1 MRWGRGGAIMLAD
14 RRCHA
19 TIPVSDVEAVRSFYE
34 GTLGFEPLEENPAA
48 VIYRAGSGSVFA
60 VTRSSGRAS
69 GSHTQMGFT
78 VDDIED
84 EVADLRRR
92 GVTFEEYDVPGLKT
106 EGGIAP
112 ERPESRR
119 LVQGCGAEP
128 HRP

>member
-1 MRWGRGGAIMLAD
+1 MLAD

-106 EGGIAP
+106 EGGIARTGPNRAAWFKDP
-112 ERPESRR
+112 EGNLIGLIEFGRAES
-119 LVQGCGAEP
+119 
-128 HRP
+128 